1 MGSENDFERGVAM
14 ALVASRHT
22 VVETMERLDSML
34 RARGVTVFARID
46 FSGDAQRAG
55 LAMRPEQL
63 LIFGNPKGG
72 TPLMVAEPTAGL
84 DLPFKVLAWEDADGR
99 TWVAYNTPE
108 YIVARHGLDPA
119 LARNLAALIPLIE
132 QAAG

>member
-1 MGSENDFERGVAM
+1 MGSENDLERGM
-14 ALVASRHT
+14 AVVRVASHHT

-72 TPLMVAEPTAGL
+72 TPLMIAEPTAGL
-84 DLPFKVLAWEDADGR
+84 DLPFKVLAWEDAEGR
-99 TWVAYNTPE
+99 TWLAYNTPE

-119 LARNLAALIPLIE
+119 FAKNLAALLPLIE